1 MLHSDFDCVGGWCPS
16 PLLFKGQL
24 YLLSTHQRIIPD
36 ARSRAL
42 GQFPLVS
49 TREDTRETELST
61 FRTSLPGPQTAGA
74 SARCLCWAPSPRPG
88 PPASETARVLDTQP
102 SPSSLALGDTRGDTG
117 ERRVLASRTRPL
129 QSHSAEGP
137 PPRSPSYLESRAV
150 HVFGQFHANPVCH
163 DEAVIGVDLS
173 GERRQFAP
181 GSTAPRDERAERRR
195 GEGHTCVCT
204 GHTFHGKSTTKGTFN
219 LAVKAGRGQSQHAG
233 GPLPCTL

>member
-1 MLHSDFDCVGGWCPS
+1 MLQSDFDCVGGWCPS

-88 PPASETARVLDTQP
+88 PPASETARALDTQRGP
-102 SPSSLALGDTRGDTG
+102 STRSPRRAHWPWGTPGGTLGSDECWHRGQDPCRVTQQKDPRPGAPPTSSLVRSTSLGSFTRIRFVTM
-117 ERRVLASRTRPL
+117 R
-129 QSHSAEGP
+129 
-137 PPRSPSYLESRAV
+137 
-150 HVFGQFHANPVCH
+150 
-163 DEAVIGVDLS
+163 LS
-173 GERRQFAP
+173 
-181 GSTAPRDERAERRR
+181 
-195 GEGHTCVCT
+195 
-204 GHTFHGKSTTKGTFN
+204 
-219 LAVKAGRGQSQHAG
+219 
-233 GPLPCTL
+233 